1 MVSVGSGNGQQSFH
15 PINTFSLWF
24 GYLKQGNL
32 QNPNPVEC
40 KARKLLPDN
49 MLYLLVMC
57 PFMLPAG
64 TGQIWFQDRFAK
76 AIQFFKHNKGIEG
89 RRLAKG
95 YVPISTEVLTLQ
107 VKGDK
112 SKHVLFD
119 ACRLGKSLQLLGTC
133 EKWSPE
139 QKWYM
144 MWCVG
149 GDAVLCCKSVSM
161 ESPCQLAK
169 QLRRGGELLTHVWLL
184 MAPFVIS

>member
-40 KARKLLPDN
+40 KSRKLLPDN

-119 ACRLGKSLQLLGTC
+119 ACRLAKSLQLLGTY

-139 QKWYM
+139 QKGHMICDVWVEM
-144 MWCVG
+144 
-149 GDAVLCCKSVSM
+149 LCYAASQCRWNLHANLPSSWDEG
-161 ESPCQLAK
+161 ESCSPMY
-169 QLRRGGELLTHVWLL
+169 GFWWLL
-184 MAPFVIS
+184 LL